1 MINSLDVH
9 AEVDSQGWRQST
21 GVGRGEQQR
30 VGDRERVQEAPP
42 QDVGVPQRN
51 ERPGRSPLADEPV
64 GALIPLL
71 ECFREGCR
79 EFARPSVVSALS
91 RIEEDVMGRIVVTE
105 FISLDGVIEAPGGGE
120 DYKYGGWTFEVDR
133 GDEGN
138 QFKLDETM
146 GSAALLLG
154 RRTYEGFAAAWPE
167 RDGEFADK
175 FNTMPKYV
183 VSSTLR
189 DPEWTNSTVL
199 SGDLVAEVTKLKDE
213 QDGDIVVH
221 GSAQLVQSLI
231 ENDLVDELRLMVFP
245 VVLGTGKRLFGE
257 TTDKKRLQLSSSTV
271 VGDGVA
277 VQVYTRT

>member
-1 MINSLDVH
+1 
-9 AEVDSQGWRQST
+9 
-21 GVGRGEQQR
+21 
-30 VGDRERVQEAPP
+30 
-42 QDVGVPQRN
+42 
-51 ERPGRSPLADEPV
+51 
-64 GALIPLL
+64 
-71 ECFREGCR
+71 
-79 EFARPSVVSALS
+79 
-91 RIEEDVMGRIVVTE
+91 MGRIVVTE

-120 DYKYGGWTFEVDR
+120 DYKYGGWTFEIDR
-133 GDEGN
+133 GDEGD

-146 GSAALLLG
+146 SSAALLLG

-189 DPEWTNSTVL
+189 DPEWTNSTVV
-199 SGDLVAEVTKLKDE
+199 SGDVVDEITKLKRE

-257 TTDKKRLQLSSSTV
+257 TTDKKRLRLSSSTV

-277 VQVYTRT
+277 IQVYTRT